1 MKRTGSSEER
11 STFLRA
17 YYHYLLFEL
26 YGPIPIMTEIAD
38 PSAADLDYYRNSVDE
53 VVAFIDKELN
63 ECYDLLPEKELNPD
77 GTINN
82 ERAAAPTK
90 GAALAIWPNC
100 MCMQQVRCSMVVIPK
115 LLL

>member
-1 MKRTGSSEER
+1 MKNEAR
-11 STFLRA
+11 FLRA

-77 GTINN
+77 GTINTSV
-82 ERAAAPTK
+82 RQRQPK
-90 GAALAIWPNC
+90 GRHWLSWLNC
-100 MCMQQVRCSMVVIPK
+100 MYMRQVRCSMVVIPK